1 MSAPN
6 SPAMSP
12 SHHLA
17 VGRLRSDSR
26 RSRAPSVLDRM
37 AEKIG
42 ADMTLAA
49 EYYEPTQGTP
59 VPDQEP
65 LPEIDQVSG
74 KKLSRKQRK
83 KLQKEETMKETGE
96 TSKEYDSRWTSI
108 YIVFLCVF
116 LSGTG
121 FSLILPSVW
130 PYLQQVDSTST
141 TNFLGFTVA
150 SFGLAQCFGSLLFG
164 WWADYFKSV
173 KRALIYSAGL
183 TLIGN
188 LVYFAADFVPN
199 NARWVVMAGR
209 FFIGLGAGDVALGRT
224 YVASATTVR
233 ERTDAVALM
242 SACISIGYIT
252 GPLLQTAF
260 ATIGYPGWAFL
271 NMYSVPVLFSA
282 VIGVGNI
289 ALLAVKFKDAP
300 VADRLN
306 AKAEEARRKSKAGD
320 NLVSK
325 EDADKIQMAVN
336 GLTADSNHNSG
347 DGEKRGSTAS
357 EWSQSSEED
366 GAKLDVVAVIVINIL
381 FCVTSFI
388 FSALDTVGTAL
399 VMDEYGLIQD
409 KAILYQGLLLA
420 SVAFQFI
427 IVVLLLK
434 PLKKI
439 MSERAIFLLGFVI
452 AAIGIFVMLPW
463 GNTFLSDISAQENQA
478 LFDEYLGGVNPWP
491 EICGD
496 AEPAGALSMSAHQ
509 PFSIQ
514 GAGGE
519 QAVGILSGP
528 VDAGTSNLTYGVCW
542 ELYEWCCRSPRIY
555 ISQYLIGFLLSMG
568 VSYGFCFIMA
578 STIYSKVLGL
588 KNQGKMMG
596 YLTAAGSLS
605 RIIGPIYIGQMYG
618 AFGPR
623 LSFAI
628 ILAMLIAAVFL
639 CTWFYSRLV
648 PFGMRELY
656 QVHYSDMEAYMARKN
671 NQGEEQVGEGKGAG
685 EKEGKATANGEGK
698 ATANGEGNTGG
709 TYISI
714 EDTNL

>member
-1 MSAPN
+1 
-6 SPAMSP
+6 
-12 SHHLA
+12 
-17 VGRLRSDSR
+17 
-26 RSRAPSVLDRM
+26 M
-37 AEKIG
+37 A
-42 ADMTLAA
+42 TL
-49 EYYEPTQGTP
+49 
-59 VPDQEP
+59 
-65 LPEIDQVSG
+65 
-74 KKLSRKQRK
+74 
-83 KLQKEETMKETGE
+83 
-96 TSKEYDSRWTSI
+96 
-108 YIVFLCVF
+108 
-116 LSGTG
+116 
-121 FSLILPSVW
+121 
-130 PYLQQVDSTST
+130 QVDPASN

-199 NARWVVMAGR
+199 NGRWVVLAGR

-289 ALLAVKFKDAP
+289 ALLAIKFKDSP
-300 VADRLN
+300 VADRLS
-306 AKAEEARRKSKAGD
+306 AKQEESRRKSKVGE

-325 EDADKIQMAVN
+325 EDADKIEKAVR
-336 GLTADSNHNSG
+336 GLTEDGNHNNGDVKKRSSTTSG
-347 DGEKRGSTAS
+347 
-357 EWSQSSEED
+357 WSQSLDDEED
-366 GAKLDVVAVIVINIL
+366 NAKLDIVAVIVINIL
-381 FCVTSFI
+381 FCVTSFV

-434 PLKKI
+434 PLKKLL
-439 MSERAIFLLGFVI
+439 SERAIFLMGFVI
-452 AAIGIFVMLPW
+452 AAVGMFIMLPW
-463 GNTFLSDISAQENQA
+463 GDTFLSDISAAENQD
-478 LFDEYLGGVNPWP
+478 LFDQFLGGINPWP
-491 EICGD
+491 EICGVS
-496 AEPAGALSMSAHQ
+496 ESAGALSAIL
-509 PFSIQ
+509 PAQ
-514 GAGGE
+514 GAGN
-519 QAVGILSGP
+519 QAVGIFSGP
-528 VDAGTSNLTYGVCW
+528 VDTGSSNLTYGVCW
-542 ELYEWCCRSPRIY
+542 ELYEWCCWSPRLY

-605 RIIGPIYIGQMYG
+605 RIVGPIYMGQMYG

-628 ILAMLIAAVFL
+628 ILAMLVVSVFL
-639 CTWFYSRLV
+639 CAWNYSRFV
-648 PFGMRELY
+648 PFGMKEIY
-656 QVHYSDMEAYMARKN
+656 QVHFSDMEAYLARQNKGE
-671 NQGEEQVGEGKGAG
+671 QGEGEEGGASGKD
-685 EKEGKATANGEGK
+685 K
-698 ATANGEGNTGG
+698 G
-709 TYISI
+709 TSDGVYVTI